1 MISKVQL
8 QRHVWVFYAEEK
20 GHKGLQMKALDTGK
34 SQALPVGSGH
44 HSEDGK
50 ASGRLEKWDWMSP
63 SSPSAV
69 QW

>member
-50 ASGRLEKWDWMSP
+50 ASGRLEK
-63 SSPSAV
+63 
-69 QW
+69 